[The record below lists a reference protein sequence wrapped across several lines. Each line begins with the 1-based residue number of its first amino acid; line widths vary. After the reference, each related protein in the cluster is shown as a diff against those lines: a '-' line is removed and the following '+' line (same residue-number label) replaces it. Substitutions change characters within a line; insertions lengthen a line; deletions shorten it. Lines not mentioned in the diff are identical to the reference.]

1 MTLTKSPVFH
11 IKKPI
16 LVSSLIIALFLGIS
30 SIAHAEQEILNEFNE
45 ESLPVL
51 NENTRELF
59 DRVYDSEGDITTNT
73 TDITTNTTAI
83 ASLDKFP
90 AGGIIMWSGTIATI
104 PSGWVLCDGT
114 NSTPDLRNR
123 FVIGA
128 IADADSDYDVGDTGD
143 GTIPAHTHTQ
153 GNNQKNV
160 YSGSGSSANML
171 TNTTCAIG
179 SQVSTVTGSY
189 GTGTTNIAIYY
200 ALAFIMKT

>member
-1 MTLTKSPVFH
+1 MIFKMFSIIF
-11 IKKPI
+11 KKYI
-16 LVSSLIIALFLGIS
+16 LVSSLIIALFSGMFG
-30 SIAHAEQEILNEFNE
+30 IAHAEQEILNEFNE

-73 TDITTNTTAI
+73 TAI
-83 ASLDKFP
+83 ASLATFP
-90 AGGIIMWSGTIATI
+90 VGGIIMWSGAIADI
-104 PSGWVLCDGT
+104 PTGWVLCDGT

-143 GTIPAHTHTQ
+143 GTIPAHTHALRTQ
-153 GNNQKNV
+153 DGAGNNPRFELTTTAYKTTA
-160 YSGSGSSANML
+160 YSTESF
-171 TNTTCAIG
+171 
-179 SQVSTVTGSY
+179 
-189 GTGTTNIAIYY
+189 GTGTKNIAIYY

>member
-1 MTLTKSPVFH
+1 M
-11 IKKPI
+11 KK
-16 LVSSLIIALFLGIS
+16 LLFTIIFIFCIS

-73 TDITTNTTAI
+73 TAI

-90 AGGIIMWSGTIATI
+90 AGGIIMWSGAIADI
-104 PSGWVLCDGT
+104 PTGWVLCDGT
-114 NSTPDLRNR
+114 NSTPDLIDR
-123 FVIGA
+123 FVVCAKEDDGGVAKTNVTGA
-128 IADADSDYDVGDTGD
+128 LTQSGD
-143 GTIPAHTHTQ
+143 GTIPSHYHTMDDASFNIFTV
-153 GNNQKNV
+153 GA
-160 YSGSGSSANML
+160 GSG
-171 TNTTCAIG
+171 NTYTPVNNGG
-179 SQVSTVTGSY
+179 SPQVKSGTS

>member
-1 MTLTKSPVFH
+1 V
-11 IKKPI
+11 KK
-16 LVSSLIIALFLGIS
+16 LLFTIIFIFCIS

-73 TDITTNTTAI
+73 TAI

-90 AGGIIMWSGTIATI
+90 AGGIIMWSGAIADI
-104 PSGWVLCDGT
+104 PTGWVLCDGT

-160 YSGSGSSANML
+160 YSGGGSSANML
-171 TNTTCAIG
+171 TNTTCCIG
-179 SQVSTVTGSY
+179 SQVATSTASY